1 MFLFRNV
8 FFVIFAQIRFH
19 TLSYTSKSKKFS
31 KMAKHISLGKKG
43 EQLAIAH
50 LKQKSYQILET
61 NWRYKKA
68 EVDIIALFENVV
80 IFVEVKTRR
89 TNFFGY
95 PEESVSDAKKRLL
108 SIAAEAYMYEKKWD
122 TDMRFDIIAITL
134 NKQTKD
140 IYHIEDAFFGY

>member
-1 MFLFRNV
+1 
-8 FFVIFAQIRFH
+8 
-19 TLSYTSKSKKFS
+19 
-31 KMAKHISLGKKG
+31 MAKHISLGKKG
-43 EQLAIAH
+43 EQIAIAH

-68 EVDIIALFENVV
+68 EVDIIAMFENVV

-89 TNFFGY
+89 SNFFGY

-108 SIAAEAYMYEKKWD
+108 SIAAEAYMYEKNLE

-140 IYHIEDAFFGY
+140 IFHIEYAFFGY

>member
-1 MFLFRNV
+1 
-8 FFVIFAQIRFH
+8 
-19 TLSYTSKSKKFS
+19 
-31 KMAKHISLGKKG
+31 MAKHISLGKKG
-43 EQLAIAH
+43 EQIAIAH

-68 EVDIIALFENVV
+68 EVDIIAMFENVV

-89 TNFFGY
+89 SNFFGY

-108 SIAAEAYMYEKKWD
+108 SIAAEAYMYEKNLE

-140 IYHIEDAFFGY
+140 IFHIEDAFFGYWKNKKNTNNSS